1 MSDKPCPYTNTKS
14 VQNEG
19 EKDREREKWG
29 SDVEAGKL
37 GRFKQKSVILAQFY
51 SKYILC
57 FLYEQMLNLL
67 FMLMQKLLK
76 QKRRC
81 SRVAVR
87 RRGSKG

>member
-1 MSDKPCPYTNTKS
+1 MISPAPTLISRVCRR
-14 VQNEG
+14 
-19 EKDREREKWG
+19 RERKTGKERKGG

-57 FLYEQMLNLL
+57 FLYKQKMLNLL

-76 QKRRC
+76 QKRC
-81 SRVAVR
+81 GSRVAVR
-87 RRGSKG
+87 R